1 MDEITH
7 HLPDRL
13 LMAYAAGALPEAFE
27 LVVAA
32 HVSMCDECRARLGAF
47 DAVGGTLLEETS
59 GAALDED
66 SLDRTLRLI
75 AEAEAEGEAKREA
88 PAARSGDLPQPLH
101 AYIGGSLA
109 DVRWRRL
116 GGGVFDAVLP
126 VEGDATARLLRI
138 KPGTRVPDH
147 GHKGEELTLVL
158 KGAFSDASGRFG
170 PGDVECAGDDMEH
183 TPVAEPGEDCICLAA
198 MDNPLKFKKVLPRLA
213 QRVMRL

>member
-75 AEAEAEGEAKREA
+75 AEAEADKVRQSARRPP
-88 PAARSGDLPQPLH
+88 PALAICRSRCTPISAAAWPM
-101 AYIGGSLA
+101 
-109 DVRWRRL
+109 
-116 GGGVFDAVLP
+116 
-126 VEGDATARLLRI
+126 
-138 KPGTRVPDH
+138 
-147 GHKGEELTLVL
+147 
-158 KGAFSDASGRFG
+158 
-170 PGDVECAGDDMEH
+170 CAGAAS
-183 TPVAEPGEDCICLAA
+183 VAVSSTLCC
-198 MDNPLKFKKVLPRLA
+198 R
-213 QRVMRL
+213 